1 MCFYEISVHPITNV
15 TPLQL
20 AGISFRTLLH
30 LKEENIDIGPYYFA
44 KLLEHPYCALFFSFI
59 QQTCNN

>member
-20 AGISFRTLLH
+20 AGISFRILLY
-30 LKEENIDIGPYYFA
+30 LKEENIDTGPYYFV
-44 KLLEHPYCALFFSFI
+44 KLLEHPYCALFRSFI
-59 QQTCNN
+59 QQTYNN